1 VIRAILWIAV
11 VVSAIGLLGIIFE
24 NDTPIRPEPGTSTS
38 VPEIGRYAN
47 CEAAT
52 AAAGPGPHREGT
64 LGYDPYLDRNMNAI
78 SCEDA
83 DR

>member
-1 VIRAILWIAV
+1 MIRAILWIAV
-11 VVSAIGLLGIIFE
+11 VVAALGLLGAIFE
-24 NDTPIRPEPGTSTS
+24 NDTPIRPEPGPTTGA
-38 VPEIGRYAN
+38 PETGRYAN

-78 SCEDA
+78 SCEDT